1 MATNAESFASVALT
15 DFHNHPGTVVDQS
28 QQAPIVLTKN
38 KRRYAAVVSIDYLER
53 ATAALAAQHA
63 NRRVLTSE
71 TMTDDDAARL
81 EASFASE
88 VEVASGRYDWQDR
101 A

>member
-1 MATNAESFASVALT
+1 MAATAESFASVALT
-15 DFHNHPGTVVDQS
+15 DFHNHPGTVIDQS
-28 QQAPIVLTKN
+28 QQAPVVLTKN

-53 ATAALAAQHA
+53 ATAALEALHA

-81 EASFASE
+81 ETSLPSE
-88 VEVASGRYDWQDR
+88 AELASGRYDWQDR
-101 A
+101 